1 VYVCVCV
8 TGCHRDVSH
17 CLFFSRREHVGTFA
31 YAFFLKKNAVLIEE
45 IIFAL
50 NFV

>member
-1 VYVCVCV
+1 LIEKVLLD
-8 TGCHRDVSH
+8 H
-17 CLFFSRREHVGTFA
+17 L
-31 YAFFLKKNAVLIEE
+31 AFFLKKNAVLIEE

>member
-1 VYVCVCV
+1 LLD
-8 TGCHRDVSH
+8 H
-17 CLFFSRREHVGTFA
+17 L
-31 YAFFLKKNAVLIEE
+31 AFFLKKNAVLIEE